1 MEINKRRT
9 IVRGFLA
16 ALAALTLAAAA
27 SGQTVDEIKKKGV
40 LRVGILAD
48 LPPWGFVGRDGKAA
62 GYDADVAN
70 LLGKKLGVPV
80 EFTGTTSAARTAL
93 LMTGKVDLLIATVGM
108 YPDRAKVV
116 QFSKP
121 YATMGITVIGKK
133 SQPVTKMEDLANFRV
148 GVSRSSIMDN
158 AITAGAPKTATI
170 QRFDDE
176 ATSIQALVSGQVDLI
191 GGNTTYF
198 QHINKAVPNHQFE
211 HKFYITRQFMGVAM
225 RPGQKELNAYV
236 NAFIDEVK
244 ANGELNGIYRKYIG
258 EDMPALPAQIEGVP
272 YSSL

>member
-1 MEINKRRT
+1 MGINKRRT
-9 IVRGFLA
+9 VLRGMA
-16 ALAALTLAAAA
+16 AACVALTMAGAAFA
-27 SGQTVDEIKKKGV
+27 QTVDEIKKRGT

-70 LLGKKLGVPV
+70 LLGKKMGVPV
-80 EFTGTTSAARTAL
+80 EFSGTTSAARTAL

-133 SQPVTKMEDLANFRV
+133 SAPVTKMDDLAKYRV

-198 QHINKAVPNHQFE
+198 QHINKAVPDHQFE
-211 HKFYITRQFMGVAM
+211 HKFYITRQFMGMAM

-244 ANGELNGIYRKYIG
+244 ANGELNAVYRKYIG
-258 EDMPALPAQIEGVP
+258 EDLPELPAQIEGVP
-272 YSSL
+272 FTVN

>member
-1 MEINKRRT
+1 MTFLNRRT
-9 IVRGFLA
+9 LVR
-16 ALAALTLAAAA
+16 ALALTVATAGLIGTAQAQ
-27 SGQTVDEIKKKGV
+27 SIDEIKKRGV

-48 LPPWGFVGRDGKAA
+48 LPPWGFIGRDGKAA

-80 EFTGTTSAARTAL
+80 EFSGTTSAARTAL
-93 LMTGKVDLLIATVGM
+93 LMTGKVDVLIATVGM

-116 QFSKP
+116 QFTKP
-121 YATMGITVIGKK
+121 YATLGITVIGKK
-133 SQPVTKMEDLANFRV
+133 STPVSKMEDLGTYRV

-198 QHINKAVPNHQFE
+198 QNINKAVPNHSFE
-211 HKFYITRQFMGVAM
+211 HKFFITRQYMGMAT
-225 RPGQKELNAYV
+225 RPGQKEFNTYL
-236 NAFIDEVK
+236 NAFIDEIR
-244 ANGELNGIYRKYIG
+244 ANGELNAIYKKYIS
-258 EDMPALPAQIEGVP
+258 EDLPAMPEMIEGVP
-272 YSSL
+272 YTVQ